1 MWTPGDLEVTLL
13 VHRFQDSGFRSRVA
27 TSERTEGDF
36 VKMSGG
42 WVGAGVKGRPGQT
55 ALWVMTCLRPRRD
68 VLRVPFV

>member
-1 MWTPGDLEVTLL
+1 MWTSGDLEVTSL

-42 WVGAGVKGRPGQT
+42 WVGAGVKGQ
-55 ALWVMTCLRPRRD
+55 LLSWS
-68 VLRVPFV
+68 